1 MNKES
6 NSAIIKNRE
15 TIIIN
20 EMVKLKNKQKVL
32 QSIDTKSKV
41 NGEKY
46 IKNLEEESDVCVD
59 KIISEIFDM
68 K

>member
-20 EMVKLKNKQKVL
+20 EMVKLKNKQKALKNVN
-32 QSIDTKSKV
+32 IKSNM
-41 NGEKY
+41 NGESY

>member
-20 EMVKLKNKQKVL
+20 EMVKLKNKQKALKNVNIT
-32 QSIDTKSKV
+32 SNV
-41 NGEKY
+41 NGESY